1 MRARSFGKP
10 IAFAALVAIGLAA
23 ACKGATTPKP
33 VDEVP
38 IGSASSRPASSL
50 PPITVVPP
58 DPGVADEEESRRVH
72 KMLKVVS
79 SIRGL
84 TSKTEVPGKVLGRD
98 ALIARVKQHVQNDVP
113 ASAMTNEGLVY
124 QMLGLVPASGWDY
137 PKEVF
142 SLLEQQLAGYY
153 EPADGTM
160 YMAAD
165 LEEELAGATLAHEL
179 DHALQDQYW
188 DLKTRSKYTAGR
200 SDAATAQQCIAE
212 GDAMAVMIDVMF
224 RDRGVTSTVLPDE
237 QIDAETLLGLD
248 PTAAGSTSPHFL
260 RASLVAPYV
269 EGLRFINARR
279 RAGGWTA
286 VNQSWDRAPSTTEQV
301 LHPAKWDANEPALTV
316 ATPTFAALGKDWALA
331 DNDVLG
337 ELMLRQVL
345 IEWMPEPKAKAAA
358 TNWGGD
364 HTALV
369 KKGDQVAFAW
379 TIRWDDAKAPRPTN
393 GFAADA
399 WATIAPAFATKFAA
413 TVKEASFVCGVRSEA
428 GPVAIATKNKDI
440 VVVTGPT
447 TVKDGKFT
455 SAGDCALAKKWAT
468 ELLK

>member
-1 MRARSFGKP
+1 MRHLAVFLTVASATALVVACHGSTPPKP
-10 IAFAALVAIGLAA
+10 VEQVAIGSSS
-23 ACKGATTPKP
+23 
-33 VDEVP
+33 
-38 IGSASSRPASSL
+38 SAPAGSL

-58 DPGVADEEESRRVH
+58 DPGAADAEETRRVH
-72 KMLKVVS
+72 KMVKIVS
-79 SIRGL
+79 SVRGL
-84 TSKTEVPGKVLGRD
+84 NAKTEVPGKVLGRD

-113 ASAMTNEGLVY
+113 AVAMTNEGLVY
-124 QMLGLVPASGWDY
+124 QLLGLVPGNGWDY

-142 SLLEQQLAGYY
+142 ALLEQQLAGYY

-165 LEEELAGATLAHEL
+165 LEDELASATLAHEL

-200 SDAATAQQCIAE
+200 SDAATAQQCVAE

-224 RDRGVTSTVLPDE
+224 RDRGVTSTVLPDD

-279 RAGGWTA
+279 RAGGWAA
-286 VNQSWDRAPSTTEQV
+286 VNASWDRAPATTEQV
-301 LHPAKWDANEPALTV
+301 LHPDKWDANEPAL
-316 ATPTFAALGKDWALA
+316 AIPTPTFATLGKDWTLS
-331 DNDVLG
+331 DQDTLG

-345 IEWMPEPKAKAAA
+345 TEWMPEPKAKSAAS
-358 TNWGGD
+358 NWGGD

-369 KKGDQVAFAW
+369 KKGDLVALAW
-379 TIRWDDAKAPRPTN
+379 KVRWDEAKSPRTAN
-393 GFAADA
+393 AFAADA
-399 WATIAPAFATKFAA
+399 WATLAPAFATKFAA
-413 TVKEASFVCGVRSEA
+413 TVKEPTFECAPRTDV
-428 GPVAIATKNKDI
+428 GPIAIATKGRD
-440 VVVTGPT
+440 VVVLAGPT
-447 TVKDGKFT
+447 TFKDLKFT
-455 SAGDCALAKKWAT
+455 PGGDCALAKKWAA